1 MNNRPVCP
9 NCDFLQVRC
18 LCEHL
23 CSINNQTKLIIL
35 QHPSEKKHP
44 LNTVKLMK
52 LCFKNIQIFVGEN
65 FTEHEELNLI
75 IERNL
80 KYVGL
85 VYPDQ
90 NITSN
95 AEKTDIRILIL
106 LDGTWKKTF
115 KIYSLSKNLH
125 SLPKISFLENVSSN
139 YRIRSSS
146 KSNTLSTLEAAN
158 LALELIEPS
167 LKTYELNNLFDKMIN
182 FQIEK
187 MGPEIFQKN
196 YAKKKGSD

>member
-1 MNNRPVCP
+1 
-9 NCDFLQVRC
+9 
-18 LCEHL
+18 
-23 CSINNQTKLIIL
+23 
-35 QHPSEKKHP
+35 
-44 LNTVKLMK
+44 MK

-65 FTEHEELNLI
+65 FSQHKELNLI
-75 IERNL
+75 IEKNS
-80 KYVGL
+80 KYIAL

-90 NITSN
+90 NINTN
-95 AEKTDIRILIL
+95 KKKADIRILIL

-115 KIYSLSKNLH
+115 KIYSLSTNLH
-125 SLPKISFLENVSSN
+125 TLPKISFLENVSSN

-158 LALELIEPS
+158 LALKLIEPS
-167 LKTYELNNLFDKMIN
+167 LKTSELNNLFDKMIN

-196 YAKKKGSD
+196 YDKKKGSD